1 MSSSD
6 DPITTD
12 EMDEAGEPES
22 QEQPPQQPPEWD
34 RLALFVDCARV
45 WADDVEDAL
54 EDIIARAERVEGR
67 VYHSWSRQGGANADP
82 ASRASKNT
90 EHWAEFCGD
99 YDLEQV
105 EMPQISATGIQI
117 TLDAVDLEET
127 VDAVCVLTVS
137 HQIGPLFER
146 LREQGVYVVGLS
158 NWRARDEF
166 RNACDEFAVVD
177 DRAMSQARQQAENHR
192 AEGSGWGDRVSD
204 LCDNLRSGPTA
215 WVPLPMLQ
223 QCLNEIYPEFET
235 QLYGDE
241 TLDEW
246 LGGQENL
253 FALRDW
259 RDRYTGETTLQVR
272 SRRKPQARNRAA
284 RTGEPPAPRGAAPD
298 APPRSGPWEEI
309 VAEALRQEPR
319 DEGGWIQMP
328 RLGQRLHQLDPH
340 WSPKRHGA
348 EKLLDLLDR
357 RDDLFEIEE
366 EMDDDDRKVL
376 SHWVRLA
383 PTAPD
388 DDTADSS
395 PSSSDPDPSPF

>member
-12 EMDEAGEPES
+12 ETETDQAGEPQS
-22 QEQPPQQPPEWD
+22 QEQPPQQQPEWD

-67 VYHSWSRQGGANADP
+67 VYHSWTRQGGANADP

-90 EHWAEFCGD
+90 EHWTEFCDD
-99 YDLEQV
+99 YQLERV

-137 HQIGPLFER
+137 HQVGPLFER

-158 NWRARDEF
+158 NWRAREEF
-166 RNACDEFAVVD
+166 RNACDEFAVID
-177 DRAMSQARQQAENHR
+177 DRAMSQARHQAEKHR
-192 AEGSGWGDRVSD
+192 AEGSDWGERVSD
-204 LCDNLRSGPTA
+204 LCDSLRSGPTA

-259 RDRYTGETTLQVR
+259 RDRYTGETILQAR
-272 SRRKPQARNRAA
+272 SRRKPQQARNRAA
-284 RTGEPPAPRGAAPD
+284 RTGEPAAPD

-309 VAEALRQEPR
+309 VAEALQQEPR
-319 DEGGWIQMP
+319 DEDGWILMP
-328 RLGQRLHQLDPH
+328 QLGQRLHQLDPN

-357 RDDLFEIEE
+357 REDLFEIEE
-366 EMDDDDRKVL
+366 EMDEDERKVL

-383 PTAPD
+383 PTAAS
-388 DDTADSS
+388 TASADH
-395 PSSSDPDPSPF
+395 DPSPL